1 MNDKEPL
8 HATVKLVEFDAGPGL
23 RIDIL
28 IPWVRLLG
36 LAQQIRWWSRIPTED
51 VRKNDVFSDRKLA
64 APSENEISMWKQIQA
79 EFRDD
84 PDPAVIGEPEGK

>member
-8 HATVKLVEFDAGPGL
+8 QATVKLVEFDAGPGL

-51 VRKNDVFSDRKLA
+51 VRKNHVFSDMKPS
-64 APSENEISMWKQIQA
+64 APSETEISMWKQIQA

>member
-8 HATVKLVEFDAGPGL
+8 HATVKLVEFDQGPGL

-64 APSENEISMWKQIQA
+64 APSETEISMWKQIQA